1 MGRSS
6 IFEANALQRSISG
19 KGWIFCLL
27 FILCYFCAGCMQFSL
42 TAGGNK
48 DEESKNGAVYYGSYY
63 GFWWEESPEETLLK
77 FMESKKHEKN
87 ARSLYQVMYSSNYLY
102 TLISFVSFGFC
113 VPLNVRWYLV
123 APPPEEYRGPVRR
136 KKN

>member
-27 FILCYFCAGCMQFSL
+27 FILCYFCSGCMQFSL
-42 TAGGNK
+42 TASGNK

-63 GFWWEESPEETLLK
+63 GFS
-77 FMESKKHEKN
+77 FI
-87 ARSLYQVMYSSNYLY
+87 LYNLR
-102 TLISFVSFGFC
+102 LISASVIESNSRAVKTKSSRLLIIPVSTPIARA
-113 VPLNVRWYLV
+113 VSKIS
-123 APPPEEYRGPVRR
+123 PVIIIT
-136 KKN
+136 